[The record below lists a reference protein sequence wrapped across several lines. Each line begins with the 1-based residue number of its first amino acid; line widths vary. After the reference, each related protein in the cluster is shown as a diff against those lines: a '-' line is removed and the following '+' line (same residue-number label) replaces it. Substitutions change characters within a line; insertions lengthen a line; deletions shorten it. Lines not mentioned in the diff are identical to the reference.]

1 MEALAQTGSPN
12 SWRPDYCLP
21 GLLPLVKNN
30 LIHVEPVVVRTASG
44 PGGIAGPLRVD
55 WGRQWHPCGPTVPYS
70 TAEARAAFA
79 RAEAHHRANG
89 W

>member
-1 MEALAQTGSPN
+1 MEALAQTGSAHG
-12 SWRPDYCLP
+12 WRPEYCVS

-30 LIHVEPVVVRTASG
+30 LIHVEAVVVRTASG
-44 PGGIAGPLRVD
+44 PGGVAGPLRVD
-55 WGRQWHPCGPTVPYS
+55 FGRRWHPCGVTTPYS
-70 TAEARAAFA
+70 AQEAQAAFA